1 MIAAPP
7 GEQFGRPHERSRTLP
22 IAILAGGLAT
32 RLGRITETIPKALI
46 DVAGKPFIVH
56 QLELLKQANITRVV
70 MCVAHFADQ
79 IEHVLGDGRAFGM
92 DIAYS
97 HDQLE
102 GTGGALRRALPLLGP
117 KFLVMYGDS
126 YLLCDYAGIARAWEA
141 SGKLALMT
149 VYKND
154 GKYDASNVEYAN
166 GRVVRYDKTKGVT
179 GLTHIDWGLGGFD
192 ARVFDGYPDGKLDL
206 AVVYRDVL
214 ARGELFGYE
223 VTERFYEI
231 GSVTGL
237 EETRQLLSPKER
249 HP

>member
-1 MIAAPP
+1 M
-7 GEQFGRPHERSRTLP
+7 P

-32 RLGRITETIPKALI
+32 RLGAITETIPKALLE
-46 DVAGKPFIVH
+46 VAGKPFVVH
-56 QLELLKQANITRVV
+56 QLELLKKAGIHRVV

-79 IEHVLGDGRAFGM
+79 IEHELGDGRVFGM

-126 YLLCDYAGIARAWEA
+126 YLLCDYAAIAAAWEA
-141 SGKLALMT
+141 SGKAGLMT

-154 GKYDASNVEYAN
+154 GKYDTSNVEYRD
-166 GRVVRYDKTKGVT
+166 GRILRYDKTPGLT
-179 GLTHIDWGLGGFD
+179 GMTHIDWGLGGFD
-192 ARVFDGYPDGKLDL
+192 ATAFAGYPEGKLDL
-206 AVVYRDVL
+206 AAVYRHLL
-214 ARGELFGYE
+214 AHGELFGYE

-231 GSVTGL
+231 GSVAGL
-237 EETRQLLSPKER
+237 EDTRRLLSKGH